1 MARSTAASLVFG
13 FLLLLCAITCSMAA
27 SSAGSEEQEADRV
40 AHLPGQPESP
50 GVTQFSGYV
59 TVDERHGRALFY
71 WFFQAQASPEQ
82 KPLFLWLNGGPGC
95 SSIGYGAASELG
107 PLRVVKQGQALE
119 FNKYAWNQE
128 ANLLFLESPAWVG
141 FSYTNTSSD
150 LSKLDD
156 DFVAEDSYSFLVNW
170 FKRFPQYKGRE
181 FYISGESYAGG
192 ALQNVPCALLQ
203 MNYELPCVHALG
215 CRSLCATT
223 C

>member
-1 MARSTAASLVFG
+1 MERSTAASLVFG

-82 KPLFLWLNGGPGC
+82 KPLFLWLNGGYLY
-95 SSIGYGAASELG
+95 IM
-107 PLRVVKQGQALE
+107 
-119 FNKYAWNQE
+119 
-128 ANLLFLESPAWVG
+128 LLF
-141 FSYTNTSSD
+141 F
-150 LSKLDD
+150 
-156 DFVAEDSYSFLVNW
+156 
-170 FKRFPQYKGRE
+170 
-181 FYISGESYAGG
+181 
-192 ALQNVPCALLQ
+192 LLQ
-203 MNYELPCVHALG
+203 FLN
-215 CRSLCATT
+215 LCLVVIPSI